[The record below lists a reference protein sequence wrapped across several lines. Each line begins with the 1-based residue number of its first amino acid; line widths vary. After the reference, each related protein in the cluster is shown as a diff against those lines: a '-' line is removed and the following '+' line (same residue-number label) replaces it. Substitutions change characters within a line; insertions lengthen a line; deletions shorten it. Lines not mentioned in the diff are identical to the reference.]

1 MSTPQNTSPH
11 PPEDIDILALLE
23 RSVIFFRKYKWIFI
37 VAVVLGLVAGYL
49 TYRKLPT
56 VYKSRMIV
64 HSFTLSNEDFIQVI
78 DNYNNLLKKHELEQV
93 SAAFEIPVPV
103 LGKVKQIKSTQ
114 IQKVFTASNPNGF
127 YIDVYVT
134 DNAILGQ
141 LQEGIVN
148 GLENIEYIRKQL
160 AIKKANLALLI
171 SEVEKE
177 IGKLDSTKSNVER
190 SLDGKGNHSSS
201 LIVDISGINKQLI
214 EMKEKL
220 LNYKQEIQFINAIQV
235 LQGFSAF
242 SKPAGPNLV
251 VWLGLGL
258 IGALVLA
265 YCLALLLSI
274 REKLKARS
282 RLRTV

>member
-1 MSTPQNTSPH
+1 MSTSHKTSPP

-23 RSVIFFRKYKWIFI
+23 RAVIFFRKYKWIFI
-37 VAVVLGLVAGYL
+37 VAVVVGLGTGYL

-78 DNYNNLLKKHELEQV
+78 DNYNTLIKKHELEQV
-93 SAAFEIPVPV
+93 SAAFEIPVQV

-114 IQKVFTASNPNGF
+114 IQKVFTANNPNGF
-127 YIDVYVT
+127 YIDVFVT
-134 DNAILGQ
+134 DNAILGE
-141 LQEGIVN
+141 LQKGIVN

-160 AIKKANLALLI
+160 AIKKANIALLI

-190 SLDGKGNHSSS
+190 SLDGKGTHSSS

-214 EMKEKL
+214 DMKEKL
-220 LNYKQEIQFINAIQV
+220 LNYKSEIQFLTAIQV

-242 SKPAGPNLV
+242 SRPAGPNML

-265 YCLALLLSI
+265 YCFALFHSI
-274 REKLKARS
+274 REKLKTRS
-282 RLRTV
+282 RQRIE